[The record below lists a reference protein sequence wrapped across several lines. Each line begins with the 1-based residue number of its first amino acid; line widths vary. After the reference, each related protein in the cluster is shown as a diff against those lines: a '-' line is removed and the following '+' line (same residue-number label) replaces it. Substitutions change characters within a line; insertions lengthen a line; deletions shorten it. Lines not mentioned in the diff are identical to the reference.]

1 MHTIISTLWISK
13 SGIRSWKILVL
24 TVAYQVIPIKFRE
37 NSKICRIIQ
46 SVLEFPFEST
56 YKFVLCIEDFKFQYL
71 YYLGSNSKIW
81 YMQCSTLCGM
91 LFTSAHINSR
101 FSSRIARA
109 LIRHFSTLGTENLDV
124 DKNPKARFISFLHF
138 ISWQAWKLNSLILFY
153 KQHMIKKTSWM
164 FFDFI
169 QLLFIFFA

>member
-1 MHTIISTLWISK
+1 MYCTYISNFNIFIILGQI
-13 SGIRSWKILVL
+13 
-24 TVAYQVIPIKFRE
+24 QKF
-37 NSKICRIIQ
+37 C
-46 SVLEFPFEST
+46 T
-56 YKFVLCIEDFKFQYL
+56 
-71 YYLGSNSKIW
+71 
-81 YMQCSTLCGM
+81 CSALCGM

-153 KQHMIKKTSWM
+153 KQHMIKKTSWT
-164 FFDFI
+164 FLDFI
-169 QLLFIFFA
+169 QSLILRENA